1 MFKSEHVFV
10 IPQNPAPHVAVG
22 MLGYAFMGK
31 AHTNAY
37 KKISHI
43 FDPIPA
49 IPDLEM
55 ICGLAINDLATAAQR
70 YGYRTY
76 TPDWHTLVE
85 NPNIQGRSTI

>member
-1 MFKSEHVFV
+1 MFVT
-10 IPQNPAPHVAVG
+10 PQNPAPHVAVG
-22 MLGYAFMGK
+22 MLGYAFMGN

-55 ICGLAINDLATAAQR
+55 ICGSAAQR

-76 TPDWHTLVE
+76 TPNWHTLLE